1 MRIPLGTG
9 VRREERK
16 GQVLRGKKQQDLV
29 GMQFYFTDSIHA
41 PVPAYCQYPWG
52 ALCWSGTPSPLPD
65 QQPKAM
71 LGKYHGHPFQAG
83 L

>member
-1 MRIPLGTG
+1 MRIPLGIG

-16 GQVLRGKKQQDLV
+16 GHVLRAKKQQDFV

-41 PVPAYCQYPWG
+41 PAPAYCQYPWEPCAG
-52 ALCWSGTPSPLPD
+52 VGTPSPVPD

-71 LGKYHGHPFQAG
+71 LGRYHGHPFQAG